1 MAARRRT
8 LRHRTTPDQSA
19 SRVGSRVRRLRQ
31 EAGFTFDA
39 FVEETGLG
47 RGYVS
52 ELERGLVIP
61 SLTALESMAAALG
74 VTPADLVLGSTERER
89 LFDRA
94 RRLAPAEV
102 GRLLRLADRLHP
114 PEGEAPAPP
123 FRVVNEAT
131 ARRHGS
137 GLPLYSLKASAGEW
151 SAPQAA
157 RVEAWVIV
165 KLRVPSKRGLFVA
178 QVTGRSMEP
187 GIPDGAYCLFQRP
200 WPSPRPR
207 EAGLFV
213 KWEGGGDGEGEE
225 AGRFTLKEY
234 RPEARETE
242 LGDLVA
248 GTLGARNPAHPGL
261 APSSL
266 EDADERGFARLFR
279 VLP

>member
-1 MAARRRT
+1 
-8 LRHRTTPDQSA
+8 
-19 SRVGSRVRRLRQ
+19 VRRLRQ

-61 SLTALESMAAALG
+61 SLTALESLAAALA

-89 LFDRA
+89 LFDRT
-94 RRLAPAEV
+94 RRLTQAEV
-102 GRLLRLADRLHP
+102 GRLLRLADRLTP
-114 PEGEAPAPP
+114 PDVGATTPP
-123 FRVVNEAT
+123 FELTTEAA
-131 ARRHGS
+131 ARRHRS

-178 QVTGRSMEP
+178 RVAGRSMEP

-213 KWEGGGDGEGEE
+213 KWEGGEGEE
-225 AGRFTLKEY
+225 TGRFTLKEY

-248 GTLGARNPAHPGL
+248 GTLGARNPSHPGL
-261 APSSL
+261 EPSSL
-266 EDADERGFARLFR
+266 EDADERSFARLFR